1 MLHWKKLH
9 IPLFL
14 AITLFYI
21 YGCSLDDPG
30 SSSSNPPL
38 TLHADQNLSLITL
51 SWDPVKVTG
60 FKEYILLQS
69 TSDIP
74 NSPTPE
80 VNAET
85 TILKRIDDSDIHSF
99 TLTNTLFAPRLCF
112 KLYTSVDD
120 RFLYSSTLC
129 IDQDFTLING
139 FNDRAGHEEGL
150 DQEVLFD
157 RINAHFSIVD
167 YKSGEFTNTVN
178 DFNLSFPI
186 IDVSTYQE
194 VTNVFA
200 YDQSPPRIVKY
211 KFPELTALTFRDYSG
226 VLFAVK
232 AHKQFVYVAVEELGK
247 AFQILNRT
255 NLSLIDS
262 RPGNTGNRNIAVFE
276 GNPLVVLEIGET
288 LINKYNIDVAGKI
301 TQSEQILTGVNQ
313 MSTQN
318 TIANS
323 DTWYVGGRLGNIV
336 NRDAEIVGSVTNGIN
351 SFVAM
356 NRFSPDRTKLVSIIN
371 NNASTRLEINDVI
384 NLPQLTNITSYEIPP
399 ANYSDVIVEED
410 IIYVIGVTFS
420 SGQAQTF
427 ILKYPI

>member
-1 MLHWKKLH
+1 MLNWKNLP

-14 AITLFYI
+14 AISAIFI
-21 YGCSLDDPG
+21 QGCSLDDPG

-80 VNAET
+80 VNTET

-112 KLYTSVDD
+112 KLYTAVDD
-120 RFLYSSTLC
+120 RFIYSSTLC
-129 IDQDFTLING
+129 IDQDFTVFNG
-139 FNDRAGHEEGL
+139 FNDRAGHVEGV
-150 DQEVLFD
+150 DQEILFD
-157 RINAHFSIVD
+157 RVNAHFSIID
-167 YKSGEFTNTVN
+167 YKSGEFTNSVN
-178 DFNLSFPI
+178 DFSLSFPI
-186 IDVSTYQE
+186 IDVSTYEQ

-200 YDQSPPRIVKY
+200 YDQSPPRMMKY
-211 KFPELTALTFRDYSG
+211 NFPELTALTFKQYDG
-226 VLFAVK
+226 VLFAVNT
-232 AHKQFVYVAVEELGK
+232 HKQFVFIAVEEVGK
-247 AFQILNRT
+247 AFQVLSRNALN
-255 NLSLIDS
+255 LIDS
-262 RPGNTGNRNIAVFE
+262 RPGTTGNRNIAVFE

-288 LINKYNIDVAGKI
+288 SINKYNIDPTGKI

-323 DTWYVGGRLGNIV
+323 DLWYVGGRLGYFV
-336 NRDAEIVGSVTNGIN
+336 NKDAEIISTVTNSIN
-351 SFVAM
+351 SFVSF
-356 NRFSPDRTKLVSIIN
+356 NRFSPDRTKLVSINN
-371 NNASTRLEINDVI
+371 NNASTRLEINDVSK
-384 NLPQLTNITSYEIPP
+384 LPQVTNITSYEVPP